1 MTKLL
6 SKQYE
11 ALYVQF
17 DDPSNSWNIGG
28 FGGGQYEAI
37 SLSSNN
43 VQVVANKGYFDLAG
57 LSMEQKTLFIN
68 NISLQ
73 LQYPP
78 TGTNGMP
85 GDAFEMITMV
95 SDVPISSVDIQAGAG
110 WPLGTMSSDNCFLRR
125 VQTWSIT
132 SDSGS
137 FGSYFQLVNE
147 TVDGMAESTTSDRIY
162 YASYVRLLIKRV
174 GPVGT
179 ISTIDSVTI
188 PGVRFVIQAD
198 AKEEPDFVYLM
209 RQRRAYELQQEPD
222 ED

>member
-17 DDPSNSWNIGG
+17 DDPTNTWTTGG

-43 VQVVANKGYFDLAG
+43 VQVLANKGYFDLAG
-57 LSMEQKTLFIN
+57 LSMEQKTLFIK

-73 LQYPP
+73 LQAPP
-78 TGTNGMP
+78 SGTDGVP
-85 GDAFEMITMV
+85 GDAIELITML
-95 SDVPISSVDIQAGAG
+95 SDVPISNVDIQAGAG
-110 WPLGTMSSDNCFLRR
+110 WPLSTMSSDNCFLRR

-162 YASYVRLLIKRV
+162 IASYARFIIKRV
-174 GPVGT
+174 GPPGT
-179 ISTIDSVTI
+179 ISTINSVTI
-188 PGVRFVIQAD
+188 PGIRFVIEAD
-198 AKEEPDFVYLM
+198 AKEEPDFVYIM

-222 ED
+222 VD

>member
-11 ALYVQF
+11 SVSISF
-17 DDPSNSWNIGG
+17 DDPTNSWNLFS

-43 VQVVANKGYFDLAG
+43 VQILANKGYFDLAG
-57 LSMEQKTLFIN
+57 MSMDQKTLFIK

-73 LQYPP
+73 LQSSP
-78 TGTNGMP
+78 TGLNGVA
-85 GDAFEMITMV
+85 GDAIEMITMIA
-95 SDVPISSVDIQAGAG
+95 DVPIDAVSCVAGAG
-110 WPLGTMSSDNCFLRR
+110 WPLGSMSSDNCFLRR
-125 VQTWSIT
+125 VQTWAIT
-132 SDSGS
+132 TDSGS

-162 YASYVRLLIKRV
+162 IASYVRLIIKRV
-174 GPVGT
+174 GPPGT
-179 ISTIDSVTI
+179 ISTIDNVTI
-188 PGVRFVIQAD
+188 PGIRWVVEAD

-209 RQRRAYELQQEPD
+209 RQRRAYELQNEPD
-222 ED
+222 VD

>member
-1 MTKLL
+1 MKLL

-11 ALYVQF
+11 ALVLQF
-17 DDPSNSWNIGG
+17 DDPTNSWSQ
-28 FGGGQYEAI
+28 FSYGGGQYEAL

-43 VQVVANKGYFDLAG
+43 VELLANKGYFDLAG
-57 LSMEQKTLFIN
+57 MSMEQKTLFIK

-73 LQYPP
+73 LQAPP
-78 TGTNGMP
+78 MGTNGMP
-85 GDAFEMITMV
+85 GDAIQMITML
-95 SDVPISSVDIQAGAG
+95 SDVPISNLDIQAGAG
-110 WPLGTMSSDNCFLRR
+110 WPLSTMSSDNCFLRR

-132 SDSGS
+132 ADSGS
-137 FGSYFQLVNE
+137 FGSYFALVNE

-162 YASYVRLLIKRV
+162 IASYVRLIIKRV
-174 GPVGT
+174 GPPGT

-188 PGVRFVIQAD
+188 PGIRFVIEAD

-222 ED
+222 VD